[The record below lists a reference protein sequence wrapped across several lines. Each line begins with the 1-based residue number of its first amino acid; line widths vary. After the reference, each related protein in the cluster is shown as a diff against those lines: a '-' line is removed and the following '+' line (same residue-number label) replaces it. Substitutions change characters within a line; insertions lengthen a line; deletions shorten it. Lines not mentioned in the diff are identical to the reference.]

1 MPLTA
6 TAGGVDIPDG
16 VYPATILGITLTPA
30 TTNSPNQDPFLK
42 WTIHVYSSSEG
53 VEMVGT
59 SSTRFSAKAK
69 TRQWVE
75 SILDRRF
82 EVGEEFDYETFGPMD
97 CQVVVKKDENG
108 FCRIE
113 NVMGIPKRPAPRVG
127 APAPPPPTNGPAGVT
142 V

>member
-16 VYPATILGITLTPA
+16 VYSGTILGIALTPA
-30 TTNSPNQDPFLK
+30 TANSPNQDPFLK
-42 WTIHVYSSSEG
+42 WTIHVYNTSEG
-53 VEMVGT
+53 VEMAAT

-75 SILDRRF
+75 SVLDRRF
-82 EVGEEFDYETFGPMD
+82 EVGEEFDYETFGPID

-113 NVMGIPKRPAPRVG
+113 NVMGVPKRPPGRPPVTT
-127 APAPPPPTNGPAGVT
+127 PATPPTTPAGVT

>member
-16 VYPATILGITLTPA
+16 VYPGTILGITLTPA
-30 TTNSPNQDPFLK
+30 TANSPNQDPFLK
-42 WTIHVYSSSEG
+42 WVIHVYNTSEG
-53 VEMVGT
+53 VEMSAT

-75 SILDRRF
+75 SVLDRRF
-82 EVGEEFDYETFGPMD
+82 EVGEQFDYETFGPLD
-97 CQVVVKKDENG
+97 CQVVVKKDESG

-113 NVMGIPKRPAPRVG
+113 NVMGVPKRPAPR
-127 APAPPPPTNGPAGVT
+127 PAVTTTPVSPASPAGVT

>member
-30 TTNSPNQDPFLK
+30 TANSPNQDPFLK
-42 WTIHVYSSSEG
+42 WTIHVYNTAEG
-53 VEMVGT
+53 VEMVAT

-69 TRQWVE
+69 TRLWVE
-75 SILDRRF
+75 SVLDRRF
-82 EVGEEFDYETFGPMD
+82 EVGEQFDYETFGPID
-97 CQVVVKKDENG
+97 CQVVIKKDENG
-108 FCRIE
+108 FCRVE
-113 NVMGIPKRPAPRVG
+113 SVMGVPKRPPGRAGGTP
-127 APAPPPPTNGPAGVT
+127 PAIPPTSPGGIT